1 MKSNRLHCAIFLLAL
16 VCFAF
21 ALPLA
26 IANARYGHA
35 AKVSASG
42 NGDETYKNP
51 IIPADYS
58 DPDAIRVGD
67 DFYLTA
73 SSFNCVPGLPILHSK
88 DLVNWKVIGHAL
100 KRLPPEDVFSKPQHG
115 NGVWAPAIRYHE
127 GEFFIFYPD
136 PDRGIYMVKAKEA
149 SGPWSEPLLIKSAKG
164 WIDPCPLWDSDG
176 KAYLVSAM
184 AASRSGIKSILIVS
198 RMSADGTRLLD
209 DGAIVFDGH
218 DQNPTVEG
226 PKFYKR
232 NDFYYI
238 FAPAGGVET
247 GWQLVL
253 RSKNV
258 FGPYE
263 ARKVLAQGK
272 SEINGPH
279 QGAWVET
286 QTGESWFIHF
296 QDKRAYGRIV
306 HLQPM
311 RWVGDWPLIGVDP
324 DGDGVGEPVLTYKKP
339 NVGRSWPNTTIAD
352 SDEFNDSTLGPQWQ
366 WQANPATNWMF
377 PTGASGFVRLFNVPL
392 PDDYKNFWDV
402 PNLLLQKFPALEF
415 TVTTKITFTPRA
427 ENEKTGLIVMGLDYA
442 SLSIAQK
449 AGKLYLSQTICK
461 DADRHTA
468 EIEGSSVEVKTNT
481 IYLRVA
487 VTQGAVCSFGFSTDG
502 TKFTAIGEQFTA
514 RQGRW
519 IGAKVG
525 LFAVGGGQSRE
536 MGYADVDWFRVQKQ
550 FTRG

>member
-1 MKSNRLHCAIFLLAL
+1 MKSNGLHCAPFLLVL
-16 VCFAF
+16 VSFAF
-21 ALPLA
+21 ATPLA
-26 IANARYGHA
+26 IANAPNERA
-35 AKVSASG
+35 MRVSADG
-42 NGDETYKNP
+42 NGDGSYKNP
-51 IIPADYS
+51 IIHADYS
-58 DPDAIRVGD
+58 DPDVIRVGD

-88 DLVNWKVIGHAL
+88 DLVNWKIIGHAL
-100 KRLPPEDVFSKPQHG
+100 RRMPPDDVFSKPQHG

-136 PDRGIYMVKAKEA
+136 PDRGIYMLKAKEA

-272 SEINGPH
+272 TEINGPH
-279 QGAWVET
+279 QGGWVET
-286 QTGESWFIHF
+286 QAGESWFIHF
-296 QDKRAYGRIV
+296 QDKRAYGRVV

-311 RWVGDWPLIGVDP
+311 KWINDWPVIGVDP

-339 NVGRSWPNTTIAD
+339 NVGRSWPIVTTAD
-352 SDEFNDSTLGPQWQ
+352 SDEFNDGTLGPQWQ

-377 PTGASGFVRLFNVPL
+377 PTGGLGFVRLFNVPL
-392 PDDYKNFWDV
+392 PDGYKNFWDV
-402 PNLLLQKFPALEF
+402 PNLLLQKFPASEF

-442 SLSIAQK
+442 SVSMQQK
-449 AGKLYLSQTICK
+449 TGKFYLSQTICK

-468 EIEGSSVEVKTNT
+468 EIESSSVEVKTNT

-487 VTQGAVCSFGFSTDG
+487 VTKGAVCTFGFSTNG
-502 TKFTAIGEQFTA
+502 TTFIPIGEQFTA

-519 IGAKVG
+519 IGARVG
-525 LFAVGGGQSRE
+525 LFAIGGGQSRE
-536 MGYADVDWFRVQKQ
+536 MGYADVDWFRVQKESA
-550 FTRG
+550 